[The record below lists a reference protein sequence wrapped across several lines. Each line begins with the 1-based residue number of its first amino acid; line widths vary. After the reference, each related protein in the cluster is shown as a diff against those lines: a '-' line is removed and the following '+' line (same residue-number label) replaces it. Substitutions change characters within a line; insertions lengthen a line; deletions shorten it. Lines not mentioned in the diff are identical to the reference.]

1 MRPHPVPKGGLK
13 GGPELVCHRT
23 RYKLSAAFVKS
34 APVGKH
40 NDGGGLWL
48 HVVNETRAKWFYRFT
63 LHGKRREM
71 GLGTLA
77 DVPLQRAREA
87 ADRAREL
94 VKQGIDPIVQK
105 EKLRRETIRRDNT
118 LRRIA
123 EEAFEARKA
132 ELRDDGKAGR
142 WFSPL
147 ELHVLPKLG
156 TYPVTSIDQRLIRD
170 TLQPIWHEKAVTARK
185 AMNRLGLVLQHAAA
199 LGLDVD
205 IQATAKAK
213 ALLGKQRHRPK
224 HIEAMAWQD
233 VPAFYASLQ
242 DPTIANLAMR
252 LLILTG
258 HRVKPVRFLR
268 LEHIE
273 GNIWTTPPELLKGK
287 KDTTE
292 AFRSHLS
299 GEAMKVI
306 DLAKLFSRDG
316 FLFPSLRKG
325 VMSDATL
332 SRMMERRGL
341 KARPHGFRSSL
352 RVWLE
357 EQTDASFEIK
367 ETMVQHTVGGSVE
380 RAYRRTD
387 YLEQRKPLYES
398 WARFVSGNGMLSG

>member
-1 MRPHPVPKGGLK
+1 MGGLK
-13 GGPELVCHRT
+13 GGLYLVSHRT
-23 RYKLSAAFVKS
+23 RHKLSAAFVKS
-34 APVGKH
+34 APAGKY

-48 HVVNETRAKWFYRFT
+48 HAVNEARAKWFYRFT

-87 ADRAREL
+87 ADAARNL
-94 VKQGIDPIVQK
+94 VKQGVDPILQRDK
-105 EKLRRETIRRDNT
+105 ERRDAIRYDNT
-118 LRRIA
+118 LRKIA
-123 EEAFEARKA
+123 QEAFEARKA

-156 TYPVTSIDQRLIRD
+156 SYPVSCIDQRLIRD
-170 TLQPIWHEKAVTARK
+170 TLGPIWHEKAVTARK

-205 IQATAKAK
+205 IQATDKAK
-213 ALLGKQRHRPK
+213 ALLGKQRHRTQ
-224 HIEAMAWQD
+224 HIEAMPWQD

-242 DPTIANLAMR
+242 EPTIANLAMK

-273 GNIWTTPPELLKGK
+273 GNIWTAPPELLKGK
-287 KDTTE
+287 KDATE
-292 AFRSHLS
+292 AFHCHLS
-299 GEAMKVI
+299 DEALRI
-306 DLAKLFSRDG
+306 IELAKPFSRDG
-316 FLFPSLRKG
+316 FLFPSVRKG

-341 KARPHGFRSSL
+341 KARPHGFRTSL

-357 EQTDASFEIK
+357 DQTDASFEVK
-367 ETMVQHTVGGSVE
+367 ETMVQHTIGGAVE

-387 YLEQRKPLYES
+387 YLDQRKPLYEQ
-398 WARFVSGNGMLSG
+398 WACFVAGNSKPPL

>member
-1 MRPHPVPKGGLK
+1 MVT
-13 GGPELVCHRT
+13 HRT

-34 APVGKH
+34 APTGKY

-71 GLGTLA
+71 GLGTVA

-87 ADRAREL
+87 ADRARDL
-94 VKQGIDPIVQK
+94 VKQDIDPIVQK
-105 EKLRRETIRRDNT
+105 EKLRRETVRRDNT

-156 TYPVTSIDQRLIRD
+156 VYPVSSIDQRLIRD

-185 AMNRLGLVLQHAAA
+185 AMNRLGLVLRHAAA

-205 IQATAKAK
+205 IQATDKAK
-213 ALLGKQRHRPK
+213 ALLGKQRHQTQ
-224 HIEAMAWQD
+224 HIKAMPWQD
-233 VPAFYASLQ
+233 VPAFYASLKE
-242 DPTIANLAMR
+242 PTTANLAMR
-252 LLILTG
+252 LLVLTG
-258 HRVKPVRFLR
+258 HRLKPVRHLT
-268 LEHIE
+268 IDQID
-273 GNIWTTPPELLKGK
+273 GSTWTVPSELMKGMYNS
-287 KDTTE
+287 TQS
-292 AFRSHLS
+292 FSCHLS
-299 GEAMKVI
+299 DEALRVI
-306 DLAKLFSRDG
+306 ELAQPLARNG
-316 FLFPSLRKG
+316 FLFPSIRKG

-341 KARPHGFRSSL
+341 EARPHGFRTSL

-357 EQTDASFEIK
+357 DNTDASFEVK
-367 ETMVQHTVGGSVE
+367 EAMVQHTVGGAVE
-380 RAYRRTD
+380 RAYRRTN
-387 YLEQRKPLYES
+387 YFAQRKPLYER
-398 WARFVSGNGMLSG
+398 WANFVSQNNSEMT

>member
-1 MRPHPVPKGGLK
+1 MAS
-13 GGPELVCHRT
+13 HRT
-23 RYKLSAAFVKS
+23 RHKLSAAFVKS
-34 APVGKH
+34 APAGKY

-48 HVVNETRAKWFYRFT
+48 HAVNEARAKWFYRFT

-71 GLGTLA
+71 GLGTLT
-77 DVPLQRAREA
+77 DVSLQRAREA
-87 ADRAREL
+87 ADAARNL
-94 VKQGIDPIVQK
+94 VLQGVDPILQRDK
-105 EKLRRETIRRDNT
+105 ERRDAIRYDNT
-118 LRRIA
+118 LRKIA

-156 TYPVTSIDQRLIRD
+156 YYPVSSIDQRLIRD
-170 TLQPIWHEKAVTARK
+170 TLGPIWHEKAVTARK

-205 IQATAKAK
+205 IQATDKAK
-213 ALLGKQRHRPK
+213 ALLGKQRHRTQ
-224 HIEAMAWQD
+224 HIEAMPWQE
-233 VPAFYASLQ
+233 VPAFYSSLQ
-242 DPTIANLAMR
+242 EPTIANLAMK

-268 LEHIE
+268 LEHIN
-273 GNIWTTPPELLKGK
+273 GNIWTAPPELLKGK
-287 KDTTE
+287 KDATE
-292 AFRSHLS
+292 AFRCHLS
-299 GEAMKVI
+299 NDALRIIE
-306 DLAKLFSRDG
+306 LAKPLARDG
-316 FLFPSLRKG
+316 FLFPSIRKG

-341 KARPHGFRSSL
+341 KARPHGFRTSL

-357 EQTDASFEIK
+357 DQTDASFEAK
-367 ETMVQHTVGGSVE
+367 ETMVQHTIGGAVE

-387 YLEQRKPLYES
+387 YLEQRTPLYER
-398 WARFVSGNGMLSG
+398 WARFVAGDGMRSR